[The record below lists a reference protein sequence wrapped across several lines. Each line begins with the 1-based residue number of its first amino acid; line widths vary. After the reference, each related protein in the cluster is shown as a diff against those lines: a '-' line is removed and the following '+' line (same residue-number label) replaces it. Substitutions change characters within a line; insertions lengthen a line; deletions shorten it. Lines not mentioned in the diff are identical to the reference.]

1 MKIKI
6 KDLDEEEEEEG
17 SMQIDSNSRE
27 IVDQPPRDLT
37 LLKDFWLKFCSQ
49 MKSMSDMCL
58 YLERT
63 YLITGLNMSFMNE
76 SKQGS
81 FRNLSPVGSCSLW
94 QLGLRFLRVYLGEI
108 DLKDKLINGVLA
120 LIKQE
125 RLNSTISNQQIITK
139 LIHILLALSLYKGE
153 FEQRFIEESKRFYEE
168 R

>member
-1 MKIKI
+1 M
-6 KDLDEEEEEEG
+6 
-17 SMQIDSNSRE
+17 N
-27 IVDQPPRDLT
+27 
-37 LLKDFWLKFCSQ
+37 
-49 MKSMSDMCL
+49 
-58 YLERT
+58 
-63 YLITGLNMSFMNE
+63 FMND